1 MTTHMQLTP
10 DQQRTLLNVARHA
23 IREALRGN
31 ADARVPQTNDTV
43 LNVHAGCFVTLH
55 DAATHRLRGC
65 VGRLQSEDPLIVGIH
80 ETAQSVLQD
89 PRFTHHRVT
98 LGDLPLLDIEISVLS
113 PLVQAN
119 GPLDFDLLN
128 DGIFLIIDGRQGTF
142 LPQVA
147 RETGWNKEQLLE
159 RLCTE
164 KMGLPADAWRH
175 PSAKLLRYSTLLI
188 GPVPFD
194 EPTPSPQASV
204 GRFSGSFAS
213 GNVFKLS

>member
-1 MTTHMQLTP
+1 MSIHMQLTA
-10 DQQRTLLNVARHA
+10 DQQRVLLNVARYA
-23 IREALRGN
+23 IREALRGQS
-31 ADARVPQTNDTV
+31 DTPTPQSNDPT

-55 DAATHRLRGC
+55 EAATHRLRGC
-65 VGRLQSEDPLIVGIH
+65 VGRLQSEDPLIVGVH
-80 ETAQSVLQD
+80 ETAQSVLSD
-89 PRFTHHRVT
+89 PRFTHNRVT
-98 LGDLPLLDIEISVLS
+98 LAELPLLDIEISILS

-147 RETGWNKEQLLE
+147 RETGWTKQQLLE

-188 GPVPFD
+188 GPVPFE
-194 EPTPSPQASV
+194 EPMPRQANV
-204 GRFSGSFAS
+204 GGFSGSFAS

>member
-1 MTTHMQLTP
+1 MLLTAE
-10 DQQRTLLNVARHA
+10 QQRVLLDVARHA
-23 IREALRGN
+23 IRGALRGN
-31 ADARVPQTNDTV
+31 TDTPVPQTIDPT
-43 LNVHAGCFVTLH
+43 LNIHAGCFVTLH
-55 DAATHRLRGC
+55 DGATHRLRGC
-65 VGRLQSEDPLIVGIH
+65 VGRLQSEDPLIVGVH

-98 LGDLPLLDIEISVLS
+98 PNDLPLLDIEISVLS

-128 DGIFLIIDGRQGTF
+128 DGIFLILDGRQGTF

-164 KMGLPADAWRH
+164 KMGLAADAWRL

-188 GPVPFD
+188 GPVPFE
-194 EPTPSPQASV
+194 EPVPRPAAASV
-204 GRFSGSFAS
+204 GSFSGSFAS